1 MNDQS
6 AEAIRQGGGARPGGE
21 FAVIEAKQPVA
32 RFARGWH
39 CLGLI
44 DSFPTS
50 EPHGIKIFGTELVV
64 FRGEDGKFSVL
75 DGYCPHMGAALSQG
89 HVEGNSIVCP
99 FHAWKWG
106 GDGRCVEIPYAKRI
120 PPRARIRSWPTML
133 MNQQLFIYN
142 DPEWNAPPPEIAVPA
157 IDAVMADECM
167 PWNWES
173 IVVETNLREL
183 IDNVSDSTHFYY
195 VHGWMPTK
203 FRNVFDGHIAAQ
215 YSEFKARN
223 DVNFGEVDTS
233 EDDFGFYNEGI
244 YYGPA
249 YMIDYQRAS
258 YMGHTVHCWLI
269 NAHYA
274 ITENSFLLHCGVT
287 TKRIPGLSDEEN
299 LAICNSYAQ
308 AARDGFFQDVKI
320 WQHKTRIDNPLLTEN
335 DGPVYQ
341 LRRWYEQFYVDV
353 KDIEPDMVARFE
365 KEVDLVAP
373 HKRWGDEQLASSK
386 KHQDSPAG

>member
-1 MNDQS
+1 MVSNSVTPAND
-6 AEAIRQGGGARPGGE
+6 GGY
-21 FAVIEAKQPVA
+21 AVIQAKPPVA

-39 CLGLI
+39 CLGLAEDFKI
-44 DSFPTS
+44 G
-50 EPHGIKIFGTELVV
+50 EPRGIKIFNTELVV
-64 FRGEDGKFSVL
+64 YRGESGQAHVL
-75 DGYCPHMGAALSQG
+75 DGYCPHMGAALSIG
-89 HVEGNSIVCP
+89 CVEGESIVCP
-99 FHAWKWG
+99 FHSWKWG
-106 GDGRCVEIPYAKRI
+106 ADGKCVEIPYAKRI
-120 PPRARIRSWPTML
+120 PPKARIRSWPTME
-133 MNQQLFIYN
+133 MNQQLFLYN
-142 DPEWNAPPPEIAVPA
+142 DPEWNAPPEEIAPPP
-157 IDAVMADECM
+157 IEAVMDGDCM

-173 IVVETNLREL
+173 IEVQTNIREL

-195 VHGWMPTK
+195 VHGWVPTK
-203 FRNVFDGHIAAQ
+203 FRNVFEGHIAAQ
-215 YSEFKARN
+215 YSEFQARN

-233 EDDFGFYNEGI
+233 TDEFGFYNEGI

-299 LAICNSYAQ
+299 LEICNSYAK
-308 AARDGFFQDVKI
+308 AARDGFFQDVHI
-320 WQHKTRIDNPLLTEN
+320 WKNKVRIDNPLLTEN

-353 KDIEPDMVARFE
+353 KDIQPDMVERFE
-365 KEVDLVAP
+365 KTVDLAAP
-373 HKRWGDEQLASSK
+373 HKRWEEEQLASSK
-386 KHQDSPAG
+386 KQAAE